1 VAEEMH
7 TKPRTLRRF
16 AKSMNFRNDFNVSF
30 IKRGTIL
37 GSDLRF
43 LLLND
48 NDTASWNITNQSLSF
63 VLSRTFAQDF
73 GTSVRK
79 EPPKPRGFPWL
90 GSTLSLTMSGGAK
103 KLHEYVD
110 NRHQELGPVFRDQ
123 IGPIKAV
130 FVNSPAEY
138 RKVLADLAGNS
149 PRHFLPESWMLY
161 NEIRTQN
168 RGLLFM
174 DGEEWWHYRK
184 ILNKVMLKPAPKTF
198 FCGPCQEAAEN
209 LTKEW
214 QKYSRIGCVIPNL
227 EHQLY
232 QWSIEVM
239 LGTMIG
245 SQWRACEP
253 WLRRDIEDVATIL
266 HQIFTYTSRLSMIP
280 AKLAMKLRLPVWN
293 KFVKAAD
300 EVLNKV
306 RKLVPEMIELS
317 NNDGLLQMILN
328 NGIRGDEAVRIICDF
343 VVAAGDT
350 TSITM
355 QWALL
360 LLSAHPELQDQLF
373 DEIKNLPL
381 EDLLQHQLLRYTW
394 KETLRLHPV
403 APFLTRYLPVDSI
416 ISGYFVPKGD
426 LIILSL
432 YSSGRDKNNF
442 LRPNK
447 FWPERWFR
455 TGGEDSFTY
464 RGVKDARANVPFA
477 VGVRN
482 CIGQR
487 LAETQLSLT
496 LAQLIKNFKI
506 ECENRNRIKMIL
518 RMVSVPSESIRMK
531 LIDREI

>member
-1 VAEEMH
+1 MH
-7 TKPRTLRRF
+7 TTPRTLRRF
-16 AKSMNFRNDFNVSF
+16 ARSMNFRNDFNVSF
-30 IKRGTIL
+30 TKRGTIL

-48 NDTASWNITNQSLSF
+48 NDAAPPLWNVANQGLSS

-73 GTSVRK
+73 GTSARK
-79 EPPKPRGFPWL
+79 EPPESRGLPLL
-90 GSTLSLTMSGGAK
+90 GSVLSLTISGGAK

-110 NRHQELGPVFRDQ
+110 NKHQELGPVFRDQ
-123 IGPIKAV
+123 IGPIEAV

-138 RKVLADLAGNS
+138 RKVLADLAGNT

-161 NEIRTQN
+161 NEIRVQN

-174 DGEEWWHYRK
+174 EGEEWWHYRK
-184 ILNKVMLKPAPKTF
+184 ILNKVMLKPGPKIF
-198 FCGPCQEAAEN
+198 FYGPCQEAAEN

-214 QKYSRIGCVIPNL
+214 QRYCRIGCVIPNL
-227 EHQLY
+227 EHRLY

-239 LGTMIG
+239 LAAMIG
-245 SQWRACEP
+245 SRWHVCEP
-253 WLRRDIEDVATIL
+253 RLRCDIEDLATIL

-293 KFVKAAD
+293 KFVQAAD
-300 EVLNKV
+300 EVLDKV
-306 RKLVPEMIELS
+306 RKLVPEMVRLS
-317 NNDGLLQMILN
+317 DNDGLLQTILN

-343 VVAAGDT
+343 VIAAGDT

-360 LLSAHPELQDQLF
+360 LLSSHPELQDRLF
-373 DEIKNLPL
+373 NEIKDLPL

-416 ISGYFVPKGD
+416 IGGYFVPKGD

-432 YSSGRDKNNF
+432 YSSGRDENNF
-442 LRPNK
+442 LRPNE

-455 TGGEDSFTY
+455 TEKDSFTY
-464 RGVKDARANVPFA
+464 RGVKDARASVPFA

-506 ECENRNRIKMIL
+506 QCENRDRIKMIL
-518 RMVSVPSESIRMK
+518 RMVSVPSESIKLK

>member
-1 VAEEMH
+1 
-7 TKPRTLRRF
+7 
-16 AKSMNFRNDFNVSF
+16 MNFRNDFNVSF
-30 IKRGTIL
+30 TKRGTIL

-48 NDTASWNITNQSLSF
+48 NDAAPSSRNITNQGLSS

-73 GTSVRK
+73 GTSARK
-79 EPPKPRGFPWL
+79 EPPEPQGLPWL
-90 GSTLSLTMSGGAK
+90 GSILSLTMSGGAK
-103 KLHEYVD
+103 KLHEYVS
-110 NRHQELGPVFRDQ
+110 NRHKELGPVFRDQ
-123 IGPIKAV
+123 IGPIEAV
-130 FVNSPAEY
+130 FVNSPADF
-138 RKVLADLAGNS
+138 RKVLADLAGNT

-184 ILNKVMLKPAPKTF
+184 ILNKVMLKPAPKIF
-198 FCGPCQEAAEN
+198 FCGPCQAAAEN

-214 QKYSRIGCVIPNL
+214 QGYSRIGNVIPNL
-227 EHQLY
+227 EHRLY

-239 LGTMIG
+239 LGAMIG
-245 SQWRACEP
+245 SRWHACEP
-253 WLRRDIEDVATIL
+253 RFRRDIEDVATTL

-300 EVLNKV
+300 EVLDKV
-306 RKLVPEMIELS
+306 RKLVPEMIQLS
-317 NNDGLLQMILN
+317 DNDGLLQMILN
-328 NGIRGDEAVRIICDF
+328 NGIRGDEAVRIISDF

-360 LLSAHPELQDQLF
+360 LLSSHPELQDRLF
-373 DEIKNLPL
+373 DEIKNLSL

-416 ISGYFVPKGD
+416 IGGYFVPKGD

-442 LRPNK
+442 LQPNE
-447 FWPERWFR
+447 FWPERWVK
-455 TGGEDSFTY
+455 TAEDSFTY
-464 RGVKDARANVPFA
+464 LGVKDARANVPFA

-506 ECENRNRIKMIL
+506 ECENRDRIKMIL
-518 RMVSVPSESIRMK
+518 RMVSVPSESIRLK
-531 LIDREI
+531 LIAREI